1 MKMTTRLVRTA
12 LAGMA
17 VMVGCA
23 QAQEAGPVLIHKEV
37 RAVGGASGNVM
48 YQAGPDTMDFVGAE
62 MSFSDKPVKGA
73 PYSADAVTETNQ
85 MLADGNRITRKS
97 TASVYRD
104 SAGRTRREETISA
117 VGPWAAGGDAPK
129 MIFIQDPAASVSYHL
144 DPQTH
149 TAHKLPMGKN
159 TFLFSQV
166 GPPGPTPKVF
176 TTRTTSQGGAEM
188 VVATGAVAELAM
200 PKPDVKSESLGKQT
214 IEGVEVEGTRSTV
227 VIPAGSIGNEGPIS
241 TTSERWY
248 SAELQTVVMSKRS
261 DPRFG
266 ETVYRLTNIQRS
278 EQPASLF
285 EVPSDYTVNENELP
299 PLMKKIQ
306 TAKPAEESK

>member
-1 MKMTTRLVRTA
+1 MTTRLVRTA